1 MGGSGAPSH
10 RPHHVTPPRGGL
22 TLDTGALIGLE
33 RGDERVRSLLQRA
46 VVDGIS
52 LAVPAGVVAQAW
64 RGGPRQARIARLLA
78 DPDVQVVILDD
89 PTARAVG
96 SLIARSRHHDVVDVS
111 VALCAAERGHVVLT
125 SDPDDVTAVDPRL
138 ALIAL

>member
-1 MGGSGAPSH
+1 M
-10 RPHHVTPPRGGL
+10 TPPLGGL

-33 RGDERVRSLLQRA
+33 KGDERVRSLLQRA
-46 VVDGIS
+46 VTEGID

-78 DPDVQVVILDD
+78 DPDVQVVVLDD

-96 SLIARSRHHDVVDVS
+96 ALVARSGHQDVVDVS

-125 SDPDDVTAVDPRL
+125 TDPGDVAAVDPHL
-138 ALIAL
+138 ALIVL

>member
-1 MGGSGAPSH
+1 M
-10 RPHHVTPPRGGL
+10 TPARGGL

-33 RGDERVRSLLQRA
+33 RGDEQVRSLLQRA
-46 VVDGIS
+46 VTDEIP

-78 DPDVQVVILDD
+78 DPDVHVVVLDD

-96 SLIARSRHHDVVDVS
+96 SLIARSGHQDVVDVS
-111 VALCAAERGHVVLT
+111 VALCAAERRNVVLT
-125 SDPDDVTAVDPRL
+125 SDPDDVAKVDPRL

>member
-1 MGGSGAPSH
+1 M
-10 RPHHVTPPRGGL
+10 TPPTGGL

-46 VVDGIS
+46 AADGLP
-52 LAVPAGVVAQAW
+52 LAVPAGVVVQAW

-78 DPDVQVVILDD
+78 DPDVKVVVLDD
-89 PTARAVG
+89 LTARAIGMLV
-96 SLIARSRHHDVVDVS
+96 ARSGHHDVVDVS

-138 ALIAL
+138 VLIAL

>member
-1 MGGSGAPSH
+1 M
-10 RPHHVTPPRGGL
+10 
-22 TLDTGALIGLE
+22 
-33 RGDERVRSLLQRA
+33 
-46 VVDGIS
+46 
-52 LAVPAGVVAQAW
+52 PAGVVAQAW

-78 DPDVQVVILDD
+78 DPDVQVVVLDD

-96 SLIARSRHHDVVDVS
+96 SLIARSRHHNVVDVS

-125 SDPDDVTAVDPRL
+125 SDSDDVTAVDPRL

>member
-1 MGGSGAPSH
+1 MTPHPVTSPSV
-10 RPHHVTPPRGGL
+10 RPGL

-33 RGDERVRSLLQRA
+33 RGDEQIRSLLRRA
-46 VVDGIS
+46 VTAEIP

-78 DPDVQVVILDD
+78 DPDVQVVVLDD
-89 PTARAVG
+89 PTARAIG
-96 SLIARSRHHDVVDVS
+96 TLTARSGHYDVVDVS

-125 SDPDDVTAVDPRL
+125 SDPDDIAAVDPRL
-138 ALIAL
+138 VLIAV